1 VDFRNEKDFEND
13 AADEEEGEETAAPE
27 LARGGL

>member
-1 VDFRNEKDFEND
+1 MDFRNEKDCEND
-13 AADEEEGEETAAPE
+13 AADDEEEEEAAE